1 MSGSRSN
8 DGEWMLRIEYSDKR
22 SENRLYKSYG
32 RVKNAAERAIL
43 KYGAHPRI
51 FKEWH
56 EDSFEQLNL
65 FEQEPEF

>member
-1 MSGSRSN
+1 MTKN

-56 EDSFEQLNL
+56 EDPFEQLNL
-65 FEQEPEF
+65 FEQ